1 MKVQSFMFDY
11 GEGSLTRYVLFPS
24 GAVMFEDDGHW
35 YNSRLDKQTLVDN
48 CDVEFTGWIEAP
60 CTESI

>member
-1 MKVQSFMFDY
+1 MKVQSFEFDY
-11 GEGSLTRYVLFPS
+11 GEGEKVQYILFAS
-24 GAVMFEDDGHW
+24 GTIMFYHLNEW
-35 YNSRLDKQTLVDN
+35 MTSRLDKETLVEN